1 MRPPEN
7 PMKTIARGLAV
18 WLAAAALAP
27 AETVAPTAVAP
38 AGRSFSLGAHV
49 AYWDLSRLEG
59 LNLDGNLGAGVVGQ
73 IPLGRH
79 FTGELRMSGFA
90 AGEERNIETA
100 DGQRYQNDVTIV
112 AMPLEA
118 NLLLDVSL
126 GRTFV
131 LYGGPGVGYYLF
143 DGQSNTD
150 LGAQTIVYDIEV
162 KDEFGGYLLAGLRAQ
177 LKPHFGLY
185 VEGQYT
191 WVDTSIEKATEVR
204 REIGIDWV
212 AQELDFSGFALHAG
226 LIFTF

>member
-1 MRPPEN
+1 
-7 PMKTIARGLAV
+7 MKTIARGLAA

-27 AETVAPTAVAP
+27 AETAVPAEAP
-38 AGRSFSLGAHV
+38 AGRSFSLGVHL
-49 AYWDLSRLEG
+49 AYWDLARLDG
-59 LNLDGNLGAGVVGQ
+59 LNLDGNLGAGVVGH
-73 IPLGRH
+73 IPLNEH
-79 FTGELRMSGFA
+79 FAAELRMSGFA

-100 DGQRYQNDVTIV
+100 DGQRYENDVTIV
-112 AMPLEA
+112 SMPMEA
-118 NLLLDVSL
+118 NLLLEVPV

-150 LGAQTIVYDIEV
+150 QGDKTILYDIEV
-162 KDEFGGYLLAGLRAQ
+162 DDKIGSYLLAGLRAQ

-185 VEGQYT
+185 LEGQYT
-191 WVDTSIEKATEVR
+191 WVETSIKKATEVR

-226 LIFTF
+226 LFFTF